1 MSRTLCVQGP
11 MWPEFLQFLTGPMCP
26 SFYVSQC
33 LSGQEFVARILC
45 VHGSMCLWPY
55 VSRPNVSSP
64 LCVQGSMWPST
75 YKIKRFTCCCL
86 KQSQQ
91 TGTRLNYYY
100 VTASYLYFLFL
111 LSIFV
116 KVQQQPQTQ
125 QQNNHNF
132 SWVETK

>member
-1 MSRTLCVQGP
+1 MALCV
-11 MWPEFLQFLTGPMCP
+11 FGPMCP
-26 SFYVSQC
+26 
-33 LSGQEFVARILC
+33 GP
-45 VHGSMCLWPY
+45 MCPVLF
-55 VSRPNVSSP
+55 VSRVLYGHP
-64 LCVQGSMWPST
+64 L
-75 YKIKRFTCCCL
+75 KKFKRFTCRCL

-100 VTASYLYFLFL
+100 VTAFYFYFLFL